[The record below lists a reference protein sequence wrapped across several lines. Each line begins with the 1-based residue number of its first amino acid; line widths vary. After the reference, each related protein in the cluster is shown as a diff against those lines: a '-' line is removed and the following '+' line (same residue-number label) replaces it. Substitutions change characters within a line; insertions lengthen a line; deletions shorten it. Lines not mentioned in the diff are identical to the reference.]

1 MRPLYNSLASASLSL
16 GSGHPG
22 LWYDKFCNRWSTDW
36 SLAGKCKLEWIQTVA
51 AVPSGYRELLDE
63 AAARILRMVEARRG
77 EVGVFRTESRFVTG
91 LGRSHPVE
99 NGFAWHPT
107 LGTPYLPGSSVKGLI
122 RAWAESARGQN
133 EKELLIELLGAP
145 DRVGRV
151 IALDGIPIAP
161 VSLAADV
168 MTPHFHG
175 WSEKNPPGDWMSP
188 IPIPFLVTEA
198 HTSFV
203 FSLLPRDRNDRD
215 CVAPAWSWL
224 MRALEFAG
232 AGAKTAVGYGRFAFD
247 QAGTQRW
254 RQLLLDRGRAS
265 RAEAV
270 RRELERTPEGRWRLL
285 LEGKSEAE
293 ILELVRLHLEKDP
306 ISDAFE
312 RTAFVSAV
320 NATALPELWRQG
332 KKRERATQVGGKK
345 LRERARLLR

>member
-1 MRPLYNSLASASLSL
+1 LRPLYNSLASASLSL
-16 GSGHPG
+16 GSGHSG
-22 LWYDKFCNRWSTDW
+22 LWYEKFCDRWSTDW
-36 SLAGKCKLEWIQTVA
+36 SLEGKLKFEWIQTVA
-51 AVPSGYRELLDE
+51 AVPTGARELLDE
-63 AAARILRMVEARRG
+63 AAARILRMVEARSG

-91 LGRSHPVE
+91 LGRSHPVK

-122 RAWAESARGQN
+122 RAWAESGGDQN
-133 EKELLIELLGAP
+133 ENELLMELLGAP

-151 IALDGIPIAP
+151 IALDAIPIAP
-161 VSLAADV
+161 VRLAADV

-188 IPIPFLVTEA
+188 RPIPFLVTEA

-224 MRALEFAG
+224 MRALGFGG
-232 AGAKTAVGYGRFAFD
+232 AGAKTAVGYGRFSYD
-247 QAGTQRW
+247 QAATEEW
-254 RQLLLDRGRAS
+254 RHRLLESAWAR

-270 RRELERTPEGRWRLL
+270 RRELERSPEGRWRLL

-312 RTAFVSAV
+312 RTAFVNAV
-320 NATALPELWRQG
+320 NATALPELWRKG
-332 KKRERATQVGGKK
+332 KKRERATQVGEKK